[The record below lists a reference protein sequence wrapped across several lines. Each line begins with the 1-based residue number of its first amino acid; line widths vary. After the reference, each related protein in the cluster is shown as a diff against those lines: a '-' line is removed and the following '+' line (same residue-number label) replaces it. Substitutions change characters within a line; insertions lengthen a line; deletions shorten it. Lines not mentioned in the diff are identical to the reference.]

1 MLKPLNGIITKP
13 SVNNTVKQDNM
24 QHAFETHT
32 SIWAKI
38 SELQKERR
46 DYAKCFGLKES
57 FIVYNPLIE
66 CYLRHAWDRQRMI
79 LITIN

>member
-1 MLKPLNGIITKP
+1 MPVLTSKSKGNM
-13 SVNNTVKQDNM
+13 KQL
-24 QHAFETHT
+24 ETYT

-46 DYAKCFGLKES
+46 HYAKCFGLKES
-57 FIVYNPLIE
+57 FTVYNPLIV
-66 CYLRHAWDRQRMI
+66 CYLRHTWDRQRML